1 MAWKD
6 LSIAQRSQLMN
17 LYRRNG
23 ITSLS
28 EMRQN
33 YDLFSLPSQEE
44 SPMIGHPMAPIYA
57 GGGSKEP
64 YLGEITQ
71 RRKWNT
77 FDSWMARNP
86 QVGHGLRKAGVLV
99 KDAMRLIPGVTI
111 AKTTISPRTMTDYE
125 DTAEA
130 MSKRST
136 QDSTADRMNTINAPM
151 AAAARAK
158 STQAILKTA
167 RDVLGNSGWPAELT
181 KFTNNVLKADR
192 LINAAQ
198 FIDDFTTPVEQFA
211 NGGPIHIKKK
221 NRGKFTALKK
231 RTGHST
237 AWFKAHGTPAQKKMA
252 VFAQNAAKWRH
263 EYGGIKF

>member
-17 LYRRNG
+17 LYRKAG

-71 RRKWNT
+71 RRKWNA

-86 QVGHGLRKAGVLV
+86 QVGHGFRKAGVLLN
-99 KDAMRLIPGVTI
+99 DAMRLIPGVKVRDTV
-111 AKTTISPRTMTDYE
+111 ISPRSMTDFG
-125 DTAEA
+125 DVVDD
-130 MSKRST
+130 R
-136 QDSTADRMNTINAPM
+136 QDSAVDKVNSNLVAPL
-151 AAAARAK
+151 AAFARTPGTKAIVKAAKDVFTESKWPTRA
-158 STQAILKTA
+158 SNFMDNI
-167 RDVLGNSGWPAELT
+167 GLT
-181 KFTNNVLKADR
+181 DK

-198 FIDDFTTPVEQFA
+198 FIDDFATPVDKFA
-211 NGGPIHIKKK
+211 NGGKIHIKKK
-221 NRGKFTALKK
+221 NKGKFNATKK
-231 RTGHST
+231 RTGKTTEELTHSKNPLT
-237 AWFKAHGTPAQKKMA
+237 RKRAI
-252 VFAQNAAKWRH
+252 FAQNAAKWRH
-263 EYGGIKF
+263 EFGGIKF